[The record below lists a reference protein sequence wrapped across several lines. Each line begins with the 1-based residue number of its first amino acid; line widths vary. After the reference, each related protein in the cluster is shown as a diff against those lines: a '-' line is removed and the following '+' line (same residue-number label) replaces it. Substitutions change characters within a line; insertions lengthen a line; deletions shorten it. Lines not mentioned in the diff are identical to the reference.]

1 MPTNPTK
8 SPMPNTQTG
17 KAQTVTGLIDPAE
30 LGTTLMHEHLLLD
43 VSAYFDQ
50 PEEAS
55 IRAWVDAPLTFDKLG
70 YIAARW
76 HQNIDN
82 TLIIDE
88 QFATDEVHRFML
100 AGGNTV
106 VDTTNIGLGRDP
118 LALARISRRTG
129 LNIVMGSGH
138 YVRLFHPEDM
148 ADRDEDSIVADIVRD
163 ITVGVGDTGVKSGII
178 GEIALMWPHSE
189 AEERALRAAG
199 RAQRETGA
207 AITLHPGFDD
217 RSPIAILDILT
228 KNGADLSRVVMGHL
242 DTFHDR
248 GLLAELAGSG
258 CTLQWDTYGNEETL
272 FGEVGSGS
280 GDVLD
285 MPSDEQRLDALEY
298 VVGLG
303 HEEQVLISQDV
314 FIKCMT
320 TAYGAKGYDHIVTN
334 IVPRLRARGWTAGQI
349 DQLLVGTP
357 RRFLTLV

>member
-1 MPTNPTK
+1 MTTAI
-8 SPMPNTQTG
+8 TG
-17 KAQTVTGLIDPAE
+17 KVQTVLGLIEPSE
-30 LGTTLMHEHLLLD
+30 MGITLTHEHLLIDLAGYSVD
-43 VSAYFDQ
+43 A
-50 PEEAS
+50 EEATLRGMWDKPWS
-55 IRAWVDAPLTFDKLG
+55 MEMIGPFAKVGYANRDGLQLLSEESALQEIRQ
-70 YIAARW
+70 Y
-76 HQNIDN
+76 
-82 TLIIDE
+82 
-88 QFATDEVHRFML
+88 ML
-100 AGGNTV
+100 AGGKTI
-106 VDTTNIGLGRDP
+106 VDATDWDLGRDP
-118 LALARISRRTG
+118 LALTRISRATG